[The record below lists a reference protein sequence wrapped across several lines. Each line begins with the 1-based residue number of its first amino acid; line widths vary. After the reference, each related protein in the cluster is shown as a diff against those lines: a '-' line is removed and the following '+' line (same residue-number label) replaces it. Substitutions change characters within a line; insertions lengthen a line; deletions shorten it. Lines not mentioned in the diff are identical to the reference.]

1 MKCVPPHFFVAFAG
15 SSGNKTYLSDGKSK
29 SSDSMKQLVAAG
41 IVLLLALAQ
50 TAGAREKTVSRPPF
64 TARSS
69 ATLEIDKIVLSDTAT
84 VFFIDAFY
92 MPRNWIRIDKDT
104 YLKAG
109 NTRIPIRSSDGIEL
123 SKEFWMP
130 DSGEAS
136 FRLVFPPLPKGT
148 KTIDFIES
156 DCEDCFKIWDIRLDG
171 RPAPVTI
178 DKSWTQ
184 PPVESEAE
192 RTPRIEKG
200 TAVLSGKLL
209 GYQPSMQLNGT
220 IQYQNILTN
229 EDKSVKCAIGGD
241 GSFRVEIPAVAPVKL
256 FFMSPFFMG
265 RMVVAP
271 NRETQ
276 LLIDLRET
284 ARAASRL
291 KGNEKPYGKKAYV
304 KGAYAALNTDL
315 INRPFE
321 VSFYPTTRE
330 EWEQQLDTITGMSLQ
345 QYKDYWHNRYRQITD
360 RIDRGGD
367 YNDSY
372 RQICRF
378 SAGIAYLM
386 KLTEAKHELADA
398 YKRANHID
406 RRLPPTGFELG
417 EVPADYYD
425 FIRELDVNNPLMLL
439 CDGYGNLPQLL
450 AHTPSTV
457 EIENPYGLFEYL
469 IGSGRLEAQEVALL
483 KEYITDSQAGK
494 KPEKVEEM
502 MAIRRRYDELFQEYG
517 RKTAEKP
524 TLTALLPT
532 NRGLFFELSDVQ
544 QIARTLSNLEP
555 LNETD
560 LARLDT
566 FAPEYKEILLAM
578 NKEVIRQIEE
588 NKKKTGYT
596 VNETPSV
603 PNEELAEAIF
613 SKYKGKV
620 IFVDFWATWCAPC
633 RKAMQLAE
641 PVKAALAGKDIV
653 YLYLTGESSPL
664 GAWKNMIPDIHGEHY
679 RLSQDQWNYICDR
692 FQVETIPSYVLIDR
706 NGKQVYFH
714 VGFMGANAMK
724 ERLLEETEKK

>member
-1 MKCVPPHFFVAFAG
+1 MKHFV
-15 SSGNKTYLSDGKSK
+15 T
-29 SSDSMKQLVAAG
+29 AG
-41 IVLLLALAQ
+41 IVLLLVLVQ
-50 TAGAREKTVSRPPF
+50 TAGAREKTVNRPPF

-69 ATLEIDKIVLSDTAT
+69 ATIEIDKIVLSDTAT
-84 VFFIDAFY
+84 VFYIDAFY

-109 NTRIPIRSSDGIEL
+109 DTRIPIRSGDGIEL

-136 FRLVFPPLPKGT
+136 FRLVFPPLPKDT

-171 RPAPVTI
+171 RPAPVAI

-184 PPVESEAE
+184 PSVESEAE
-192 RTPRIEKG
+192 KTPRIEKG

-229 EDKSVKCAIGGD
+229 EDKSVKCAIGDD

-256 FFMSPFFMG
+256 FFTSPFFTG
-265 RMVVAP
+265 HIVVAP
-271 NRETQ
+271 DRETQ

-291 KGNEKPYGKKAYV
+291 KENEKPYGPKAYV

-315 INRPFE
+315 INHPFQ
-321 VSFYPTTRE
+321 VSFYPATRE
-330 EWEQQLDTITGMSLQ
+330 EWERQLDTITGMNLQ
-345 QYKDYWHNRYRQITD
+345 QYKDYWHGRYRKITD
-360 RIDRGGD
+360 HIDRAAG

-372 RQICRF
+372 RQICRL

-386 KLTEAKHELADA
+386 KLTEAKYELGDA
-398 YKRANHID
+398 YKRANNID
-406 RRLPPTGFELG
+406 RRLPPLGFELG
-417 EVPADYYD
+417 KMPAGYYD
-425 FIRELDVNNPLMLL
+425 FIRELDLDHPLMLL
-439 CDGYGNLPQLL
+439 CEGYSDLPQIL
-450 AHTPSTV
+450 AHTSATV

-469 IGSGRLEAQEVALL
+469 IGSGKLEAEEVALL
-483 KEYITDSQAGK
+483 KEYIANSQAGK
-494 KPEKVEEM
+494 KPEKLEGM
-502 MAIRRRYDELFQEYG
+502 MAIRRRYDELFQEYAE
-517 RKTAEKP
+517 KTAEKQ
-524 TLTALLPT
+524 TLTTLLPT
-532 NRGLFFELSDVQ
+532 HRGLFSELCDVQ
-544 QIARTLSNLEP
+544 QIARTLNDLEP
-555 LNETD
+555 LNETA

-566 FAPEYKEILLAM
+566 FAPEYKTVLLEM
-578 NKEVIRQIEE
+578 NDEVIKKIEE
-588 NKKKTGYT
+588 NKKKTGYIL
-596 VNETPSV
+596 NETPGV
-603 PNEELAEAIF
+603 PNEELADAIF

-620 IFVDFWATWCAPC
+620 IFVDFWATCCAPC

-641 PVKAALAGKDIV
+641 PVKTALAGKNIV

-679 RLSQDQWNYICDR
+679 RLTQAQWNFICDR
-692 FQVETIPSYVLIDR
+692 FQVETIPSYMIIDK

-714 VGFMGANAMK
+714 VGFMGANSMK
-724 ERLLEETEKK
+724 ERLLEETEKL